1 MTSDLFWFIVSL
13 LLIVIGLL
21 GLKYRKKYQ
30 PSSNLGLSPREAQA
44 ARRGVLVLPILT
56 IALGGAILV
65 MDSWTMVPAKNAGVL
80 NILGNANSSIDNG
93 AHIVYP
99 WATIERVDAT
109 KQNVNLNA
117 DMGQWANNVC
127 TTIPVRL
134 GNSTTACPDLT
145 LQWNINEKA
154 NISKLWR
161 DYRGTNDNV
170 VANVGVNLVMRKL
183 QAAANQA
190 FEHFDPLKSLD
201 DQGNV
206 NISTTQLGK
215 DIEQNLRDALGSDI
229 VIDYVTL
236 GLVHYDAATQSR
248 INAYAQQVADTR
260 IAEQAVQTAI
270 RQAEAN
276 AKLAAD
282 TNSSNEGVKYQNCL
296 NLIRDLAAKD
306 QLKNLPPAFTCGE
319 GGANVLLSAGRGGV
333 QP

>member
-1 MTSDLFWFIVSL
+1 MTSDLLWFIVSL
-13 LLIVIGLL
+13 VLIVAGIIGIRS
-21 GLKYRKKYQ
+21 RKKYQ
-30 PSSNLGLSPREAQA
+30 PSTRMRAQDQQAAKMGVSVGAFLTLILGLF
-44 ARRGVLVLPILT
+44 
-56 IALGGAILV
+56 ILV
-65 MDSWTMVPAKNAGVL
+65 MDSWTMVPAKNVAVL
-80 NILGNANSSIDNG
+80 NVLGNANASVANG
-93 AHIVYP
+93 PHVVWP
-99 WATIERVDAT
+99 WAKVELVDAT

-117 DMGQWANNVC
+117 DMGQWDKGVC

-134 GNSTTACPDLT
+134 GNSTTACPDMT
-145 LQWNINEKA
+145 LQWNINEGS
-154 NISKLWR
+154 NISSLWR
-161 DYRGTNDNV
+161 NYRGTNDNV
-170 VANVGVNLVMRKL
+170 VANVGTNLVMRHL
-183 QAAANQA
+183 QSAANQA
-190 FEHFDPLKSLD
+190 FEHFDPLKALN

-206 NISTTQLGK
+206 VVSTTQLGK
-215 DIEQNLRDALGSDI
+215 DIENNLRAALGNDI

-236 GLVHYDAATQSR
+236 GLIHYDAATQNR

-260 IAEQAVQTAI
+260 IAEQAVQTAVK
-270 RQAEAN
+270 QAEAN